1 MSHEITLRYDESLL
15 RRAVL
20 RYWWRQIGVGYI
32 LSLVVL
38 AVGLVMLIADGNT
51 SWLVGVMVTFLGF
64 GVIAMITLYVVPYRN
79 ALRKLKS
86 MDKPEATLI
95 LSELSFTISSGIGS
109 STVPWS
115 TISEVWRFPDFWLLF
130 FSKSSFSTMPLADF
144 STEAKAFF
152 LERVQA
158 AGGKVRPGGA

>member
-1 MSHEITLRYDESLL
+1 MSHEVTLHYDESLL
-15 RRAVL
+15 RHAVL

-32 LSLVVL
+32 LALVVL
-38 AVGLVMLIADGNT
+38 AVGLVALIANGNT
-51 SWLVGVMVTFLGF
+51 SWLVGLMVTFLGF
-64 GVIAMITLYVVPYRN
+64 GVIAMITLYVVTYRN

-95 LSELSFTISSGIGS
+95 LSESSFTISSGIGS

-130 FSKSSFSTMPLADF
+130 FSRSNFSTMPLADF
-144 STEAKAFF
+144 SAEAMAFF
-152 LERVQA
+152 IKHVRA
-158 AGGKVRPGGA
+158 SGGKVRPGGA